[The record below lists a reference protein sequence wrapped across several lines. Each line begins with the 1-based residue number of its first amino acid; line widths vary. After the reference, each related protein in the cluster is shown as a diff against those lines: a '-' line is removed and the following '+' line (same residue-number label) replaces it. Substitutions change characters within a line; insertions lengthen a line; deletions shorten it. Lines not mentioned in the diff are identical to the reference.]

1 MISHDHAPEGAPTD
15 EWHAFVHAAHQMTN
29 ASCCGGG
36 TAGAEPLAG
45 KAPEPP
51 VLLRIGQAAWR
62 AGIQP
67 ARPKVPTERGPF
79 VLPEVTLLAPGQV
92 PVGPVDLV
100 VAAGRIAA
108 ICAPGAAPP
117 GARVI
122 EALRGHYVAPGLTD
136 MHIHMPPDN
145 ILRLTPLFML
155 LNLRFGVVRARDAGD
170 PDGSSTPAA
179 LALVES
185 GALPG
190 PDIRYAYAF
199 VGDGAARW
207 GNTLRLARPEEA
219 RDIVA
224 RLAFAGASWV
234 KAYENLDAPRIAALC
249 RAAEEA
255 GLQVMG
261 HVPTAISLEEAHLP
275 DAQHGFGV
283 PQPRTL
289 RRDHVLNRAIDWES
303 VDAARRAE
311 VIVACLKGGLAMTP
325 TLVTTRGLLRLGAW
339 DNERRARDVRLLPDF
354 YPDIIWHPRHGLPV
368 YRDIATEDFAR
379 ARDAEARKL
388 ALVGEA
394 VRAGVDVR
402 LGTDTQQPFIVP
414 GIALHDEMR
423 LFEAAGVPREQVWR
437 MAGPEAAAKLGIAD
451 AVSLGVGQRADLI
464 VTASSPF
471 AADWSPDRIKATI
484 CAGACLLTKDL
495 DSAIRVELRRF
506 ENRFTAHLVR
516 WLARFSLEKNARNFA
531 S

>member
-1 MISHDHAPEGAPTD
+1 MHIHSHALNDAQLD
-15 EWHAFVHAAHQMTN
+15 EWGAFVHAAHQMTN

-36 TAGAEPLAG
+36 AAGTEPLAG
-45 KAPEPP
+45 KAPEAP
-51 VLLRIGQAAWR
+51 VLLRLGHAAWR
-62 AGIQP
+62 ARIKP
-67 ARPKVPTERGPF
+67 VRPKVPTERGPF
-79 VLPEVTLLAPGQV
+79 VLPEVTLLEPGKP
-92 PVGPVDLV
+92 PVRPVDLV
-100 VAAGRIAA
+100 VAAGRITA
-108 ICAPGAAPP
+108 ICAPGTAPT

-122 EALRGHYVAPGLTD
+122 EALRGHFVAPGLTD

-207 GNTLRLARPEEA
+207 GNTLSYSRPEEA
-219 RDIVA
+219 SDVVA
-224 RLAFAGASWV
+224 RLAFAGATWV

-249 RAAEEA
+249 RAADKV

-261 HVPTAISLEEAHLP
+261 HVPTSLGLEDALLP

-283 PQPRTL
+283 PLPATL

-303 VDAARRAE
+303 VDATRRSA
-311 VIVACLKGGLAMTP
+311 VIEACLIKGLAMTP
-325 TLVTTRGLLRLGAW
+325 TLVTTRGLIRLGAW
-339 DNERRARDVRLLPDF
+339 ETERCGRDVRLLPDF
-354 YPDIIWHPRHGLPV
+354 YTDIIWHPRHGLPV
-368 YRDIATEDFAR
+368 YRDIENGDFAR

-388 ALVGEA
+388 TLVGEA
-394 VRAGVDVR
+394 VKAGVDVR
-402 LGTDTQQPFIVP
+402 LGTDTQQPFVVP

-423 LFEAAGVPREQVWR
+423 LFEKAGVLREQVWR
-437 MAGPEAAAKLGIAD
+437 MAGPDAAARLGIAD
-451 AVSLGVGQRADLI
+451 ASALAVGQRADL
-464 VTASSPF
+464 VVSSSSPF
-471 AADWSPDRIKATI
+471 AADWSPDQIKATI
-484 CAGACLLTKDL
+484 CAGACLLASDL
-495 DSAIRVELRRF
+495 DSAIRLELRRF
-506 ENRFTAHLVR
+506 ENRFTGHLVR